1 MELLLALEQ
10 QPALFYTSVIIFSLL
25 VGSFLNVVIHRL
37 PVMLHRGWKS
47 DCVEFLGEKFPDTLT
62 SPGKNTAEGEKYN
75 LVAPRSACPHC
86 GHMITAVENIPIL
99 SFIFLQGR
107 CRNCNTRIS
116 WRYPFIEFLSAA
128 MVVTVAWKFGF
139 GLSALFAAFFTWSLI
154 CLTFI
159 DYDHQYL
166 PDQITLPLLWLGLL
180 LNMNDMYT
188 DLQSALLGAVAGY
201 LTLWTVFQVFKLITK
216 KEGMGF
222 GDFKLLAMMGAWLG
236 WQALPAIVLMS
247 SVIGSIA
254 GIGLIIFKQH
264 DKGKPIPFGPYLAVA
279 GWIVFLW
286 GSELNQLY
294 FDLVLGTG

>member
-10 QPALFYTSVIIFSLL
+10 QPALFYTSIIVFSLL

-37 PVMLHRGWKS
+37 PVMLHRGWKN
-47 DCVEFLGEKFPDTLT
+47 DCIEFLGEKFPDTLT
-62 SPGKNTAEGEKYN
+62 SSDKNTAEGEKYN
-75 LVAPRSACPHC
+75 LVAPRSACPDC
-86 GHMITAVENIPIL
+86 GHMITAIENIPIL

-107 CRNCNTRIS
+107 CRNCKTRIS

-128 MVVTVAWKFGF
+128 MVVTIAWKFGF
-139 GLSALFAAFFTWSLI
+139 GLPALFAAFFTWSLI

-166 PDQITLPLLWLGLL
+166 PDQITLPFLWLGLL

-201 LTLWTVFQVFKLITK
+201 LTLWIVFQVFKLITK

-222 GDFKLLAMMGAWLG
+222 GDFKLLAMLGAWMG

-247 SVIGSIA
+247 SVVGSIA

-286 GSELNQLY
+286 GNELNQLY